1 VMWRASPVDRT
12 TSVFIALVVVSM
24 TLITLDLRA
33 SEGAGFGNTMR
44 EGFQTVFEP
53 VQRGVS
59 AVTRPVVGFFEGIS
73 DLASLRDENRDLRE
87 QIAGLEQEMTETEAL
102 ERRVRELE
110 EILGIEPPEGLEAVV
125 AQVLAVGPSEF
136 DQIRLIDK
144 GRDDGVTVD
153 MPVIDEGGLVGRVVA
168 VTDTAARVRLITDPT
183 MKIAVRVE
191 RTGEI
196 GYLVGRGNGPM
207 ALEMINTNAVLVEGD
222 LLVTAGSRYP
232 AGISVARVAE
242 AARAELGFTLRTTA
256 IPTSEVTRVDFV
268 EVLIYTSDEID
279 IPELE
284 EQQDV
289 SVDVPP
295 DQGEPTEGGP
305 EEDPGTTVP
314 GTTLAP

>member
-1 VMWRASPVDRT
+1 
-12 TSVFIALVVVSM
+12 VFIALVVVSM
-24 TLITLDLRA
+24 TLITFDLRA
-33 SEGAGFGNTMR
+33 SEGAGFGDTLR

-59 AVTRPVVGFFEGIS
+59 AVTRPIVGFFEGIA
-73 DLASLRDENRDLRE
+73 DLASLRDENRELRE
-87 QIAGLEQEMTETEAL
+87 EVAELEQEMAATEAL
-102 ERRVRELE
+102 ERQVRELE
-110 EILGIEPPEGLEAVV
+110 EIVGIEPPEGLESVV

-136 DQIRLIDK
+136 DHIRLIDR

-196 GYLVGRGNGPM
+196 GYLVGHGNGPM
-207 ALEMINTNAVLVEGD
+207 VLEMINTNAVLVEGD

-256 IPTSEVTRVDFV
+256 FPTAEVTRIDYV
-268 EVLIYTSDEID
+268 EVLIFTSDEID
-279 IPELE
+279 IAELE
-284 EQQDV
+284 EEEDV
-289 SVDVPP
+289 SEEVPP
-295 DQGEPTEGGP
+295 EQVEPTEGGP
-305 EEDPGTTVP
+305 EEAPGTTEP
-314 GTTLAP
+314 STTLAP